1 MVKRKI
7 ISETDNSNWQ
17 APKRPKRRK
26 PRKPMSEEQ
35 RVAAAARLEK
45 AREKRKAKDPDYGM
59 SGIHESLRNLPD
71 VHPLHPNKVKEWIK
85 SQKDLASSARSNARR
100 KVKGALAQVGIHEG
114 YLKNLQKYLRDGDWV
129 DMFYGEHQ
137 QNKIK
142 YRCTAQA
149 YYWFG
154 PKKGEP
160 KFDVGTYY
168 PLLGYVY
175 TQEMFDEEEG
185 ISNVGSGER
194 KRSRKCNTRTVAKDK
209 KKSKTA

>member
-1 MVKRKI
+1 MVARRKKI
-7 ISETDNSNWQ
+7 VVETDNSNWQ

-168 PLLGYVY
+168 PPLGYVY
-175 TQEMFDEEEG
+175 TQEMFNEEQG

-194 KRSRKCNTRTVAKDK
+194 KRSTRTVAKDK
-209 KKSKTA
+209 KKSKTS

>member
-1 MVKRKI
+1 MAKRKI
-7 ISETDNSNWQ
+7 IVVETDNSNWQ
-17 APKRPKRRK
+17 APKKRRK

-71 VHPLHPNKVKEWIK
+71 DHPLHPKKVKLWIK
-85 SQKDLASSARSNARR
+85 SQKDLASSARSNLRR
-100 KVKGALAQVGIHEG
+100 KIKGALAQVSIHEG
-114 YLKNLQKYLRDGDWV
+114 YVRNLQKYLRDGDWV

-137 QNKIK
+137 QNKIEA
-142 YRCTAQA
+142 RCISQA
-149 YYWFG
+149 YYWYG

-160 KFDVGTYY
+160 KFDIGVYY
-168 PLLGYVY
+168 PLLGFVY

-185 ISNVGSGER
+185 ISNVETGKR
-194 KRSRKCNTRTVAKDK
+194 KRSTRAVAKDK
-209 KKSKTA
+209 KKSKAS

>member
-1 MVKRKI
+1 MAKRKI
-7 ISETDNSNWQ
+7 IVVETDNSNWQ
-17 APKRPKRRK
+17 APKKRRK

-71 VHPLHPNKVKEWIK
+71 DHPLHPKKVKLWIK
-85 SQKDLASSARSNARR
+85 SQKDLASSARSNLRR
-100 KVKGALAQVGIHEG
+100 KIKGALAQISIHEG
-114 YLKNLQKYLRDGDWV
+114 YLRNLQKYLRDGDWV

-137 QNKIK
+137 QNKIEA
-142 YRCTAQA
+142 RCISQA
-149 YYWFG
+149 YYWYG

-160 KFDVGTYY
+160 KFDIGVYY
-168 PLLGYVY
+168 PLLGFVY

-185 ISNVGSGER
+185 ISNVETGKR
-194 KRSRKCNTRTVAKDK
+194 KRSTRAVAKDK
-209 KKSKTA
+209 KKSKAS

>member
-1 MVKRKI
+1 MGMPKRKRI
-7 ISETDNSNWQ
+7 VVETDNSNWQ

-194 KRSRKCNTRTVAKDK
+194 KRSTRTVAKDK
-209 KKSKTA
+209 KKSKAS